1 MDLPFHVYTARNGYA
16 WLGADPTNRILLD
29 QFLKAIGRMPD
40 FDLGETARRGVLNV
54 RDHVVVYRFML
65 QQKADSKSRDA
76 VYLALTYLPASESA
90 NLEIDHLLQTG
101 PFTEPQTTPP
111 ADIHYDGPPSTT
123 AHFQIPNTA
132 SAGTFDRT
140 GSLASCGSLFSEI
153 PEGRLHISLEET
165 TPPGPAHFRYSLD
178 APKPIPKH
186 LVESPTQQ
194 SLAPPNPS
202 VPPNNKRQNLLL
214 AILLGILI
222 MWAALQLKNI
232 WLQKTESQEPQTH
245 TAPVSLDEMSGI
257 PDEEASRETERAVEN
272 GESTGNSPK
281 IKIDSTRQIDENPHH
296 E

>member
-16 WLGADPTNRILLD
+16 WLGADQTNRSLLD
-29 QFLKAIGRMPD
+29 GFLKAIGRMPE
-40 FDLGETARRGVLNV
+40 FDMGEPARRGVLNV
-54 RDHVVVYRFML
+54 GQYVVVYRFML
-65 QQKADSKSRDA
+65 QQKADSKGRDA
-76 VYLALTYLPASESA
+76 VYLALTYLPASEAA
-90 NLEIDHLLQTG
+90 NLEIDHLFQTG

-111 ADIHYDGPPSTT
+111 ANIHYDGPSSIS
-123 AHFQIPNTA
+123 AHFRIPNTA
-132 SAGTFDRT
+132 SAGTFNRT

-153 PEGRLHISLEET
+153 PEGRLHISVEET
-165 TPPGPAHFRYSLD
+165 TPPGPAQFRNSLD
-178 APKPIPKH
+178 APKPIPKQ
-186 LVESPTQQ
+186 LVESPTQH

-202 VPPNNKRQNLLL
+202 ILPNNTRQNLLL
-214 AILLGILI
+214 AILFGLLI

-245 TAPVSLDEMSGI
+245 TAPASLDEMSGI

-272 GESTGNSPK
+272 GESTGNFPT